1 MREIKFRGKRIDNNE
16 WVCGNL
22 IVDANKTGRFF
33 IIECGVINYKND
45 DNTIKDFINEY
56 VEIMPETIGQFT
68 GLKDK
73 NGVEIY
79 EGDILENSITDS
91 KCVVRFYDTRFMLA
105 YLDRLEDVPVYG
117 FMNRMSSLFAVI
129 GNIYDNEVEE

>member
-1 MREIKFRGKRIDNNE
+1 MNREIKFRAWDN
-16 WVCGNL
+16 GNGYM
-22 IVDANKTGRFF
+22 VTSKQ
-33 IIECGVINYKND
+33 GVFTALQHYMNITRQ
-45 DNTIKDFINEY
+45 DNGYYNNGELLKPIKDKYILMQY
-56 VEIMPETIGQFT
+56 T

-129 GNIYDNEVEE
+129 GNIYENEVTNVKD